1 MTQPGHTLKP
11 FHQRSGLL
19 PILCL
24 LTGVM
29 LAGCN
34 PLAGRFAARL
44 VEEVGAPTKGVKD
57 RVAHPIRPDVGLSV
71 LWIGHAS
78 VLIQIHDR
86 VFLTDP
92 VFTRTVGMLAKRA
105 IEPGLDQSS
114 ITQLDYTLISHI
126 HMDHFS
132 YGSLS
137 RLPKNGELLIPF
149 GAAAYTPEFGFAETR
164 EMKPWEVM
172 EEDGVR
178 ITAVPVKHFSGRY
191 GFDASWHPDR
201 GYTGYVI
208 QYNGVTVF
216 FGGDTAYDP
225 QLFKEI
231 GRKFRID
238 VALLP
243 ISPIEPRS
251 FMRRVHADPSQAV
264 QIFEDLGAKIMI
276 PIHYKTFF
284 QGLEP
289 DPLYPQRLLQEV
301 IEKKGY
307 QDRIKML
314 DIGEQQVLIP

>member
-1 MTQPGHTLKP
+1 MTQPRHTFKP
-11 FHQRSGLL
+11 LRLRIGPLL
-19 PILCL
+19 ILCL
-24 LTGVM
+24 ATGVI

-34 PLAGRFAARL
+34 PIAGRFAARML
-44 VEEVGAPTKGVKD
+44 EELTVPTEPAKQTIT
-57 RVAHPIRPDVGLSV
+57 HPIRPDVGLSV

-105 IEPGLDQSS
+105 IDPGLDPSS
-114 ITQLDYTLISHI
+114 ITKLDYTLISHI
-126 HMDHFS
+126 HMDHLS

-137 RLPKNGELLIPF
+137 MLPKSGKLLIPL
-149 GAAAYTPEFGFAETR
+149 GAAAYTPEFGFAGTR
-164 EMKPWEVM
+164 EMKPWEVI

-191 GFDASWHPDR
+191 GFDASWYPER

-208 QYNGVTVF
+208 QYRGITIF

-238 VALLP
+238 LALLP

-251 FMRRVHADPSQAV
+251 FMRRVHADPSDAV
-264 QIFEDLGAKIMI
+264 QIFEDLGAETMI

-289 DPLYPQRLLQEV
+289 DPLYPQRLLREI

-307 QDRIKML
+307 QDRVRML
-314 DIGEQQVLIP
+314 DIGEQQILIP